1 MHKTIKANNNNFF
14 IIKSIYTSNIRNASL
29 TYLRDLEIA
38 ELKEEDMPM
47 V

>member
-1 MHKTIKANNNNFF
+1 MFYYLNLIKKKAV
-14 IIKSIYTSNIRNASL
+14 KSWG
-29 TYLRDLEIA
+29 LEIA

>member
-1 MHKTIKANNNNFF
+1 MPKTIKANNNNFF
-14 IIKSIYTSNIRNASL
+14 ILKIIYILNIQNIIL

-38 ELKEEDMPM
+38 ELNEEDMPM

>member
-1 MHKTIKANNNNFF
+1 MKLSLLN
-14 IIKSIYTSNIRNASL
+14 RSL
-29 TYLRDLEIA
+29 THLRDLEIA

>member
-1 MHKTIKANNNNFF
+1 M
-14 IIKSIYTSNIRNASL
+14 SNISL

-38 ELKEEDMPM
+38 ELKEKDMPM